1 MSKNVISQ
9 SKDSSLSNSPK
20 MHSSKVENSPFSQT
34 QDSYS
39 YKECKIP
46 EENFISNFQEEFKPI
61 IIQQNAIIWKNF
73 DGLNNYQN
81 CKSLEQI
88 FDSTF
93 TNSDFKMTKINS
105 MKLNFLGKKRENYI
119 IKDELFQNNN
129 IGISSENSAFK
140 KIKLETNQSD
150 DIYYKKNASI
160 FTKKIKNYASNM
172 IVINETDSLSDLD
185 NNIVLEINAPSKKN
199 IFKST
204 NFSKVDENNIEN
216 ENVIKQN
223 RRGRKPLSE
232 TRTKRVHDASD
243 YDNILRKIQVH
254 YLTFIISFINDLI
267 DAFIPDYKELKF
279 KNLSYDLKKT
289 VSHSYVEGLK
299 NKTIGE
305 ILQFKASSKNRK
317 FIDSINQQIYQKIYT
332 SNPFLKQ
339 FFDMSYLDLFNN
351 YYYKSN
357 RNFTFEG
364 IKVKMSQKTKFF
376 VDLLQKNYLV
386 VDKIKHIAMENF
398 NQNDE
403 KNKVPIFVTNKKE

>member
-1 MSKNVISQ
+1 
-9 SKDSSLSNSPK
+9 
-20 MHSSKVENSPFSQT
+20 MHSSKVESSPFSPT

-39 YKECKIP
+39 YKEDKMP
-46 EENFISNFQEEFKPI
+46 ETNFISNIQEELKQI
-61 IIQQNAIIWKNF
+61 IIPQNTIIWKNF

-81 CKSLEQI
+81 CKSLENI

-93 TNSDFKMTKINS
+93 TNFDYKMSKKNDIN
-105 MKLNFLGKKRENYI
+105 LNFLGKKRENNL
-119 IKDELFQNNN
+119 KDELFQNVQ
-129 IGISSENSAFK
+129 IEISNEDSAFK
-140 KIKLETNQSD
+140 KIKLENYLSD
-150 DIYYKKNASI
+150 DIYYKKNTSI
-160 FTKKIKNYASNM
+160 FIKKIKNYSPNM
-172 IVINETDSLSDLD
+172 IVINETENLDSLN

-267 DAFIPDYKELKF
+267 DAFIPDYKGSKF

-317 FIDSINQQIYQKIYT
+317 FIDSINQQIYQKIC
-332 SNPFLKQ
+332 SLSPFLKH
-339 FFDMSYLDLFNN
+339 FFDMSYLGLFNN

-386 VDKIKHIAMENF
+386 VDKIRHIAMENF

-403 KNKVPIFVTNKKE
+403 SNKVPIFVTNKKE

>member
-1 MSKNVISQ
+1 
-9 SKDSSLSNSPK
+9 
-20 MHSSKVENSPFSQT
+20 MHSSKVESSPFSPT

-39 YKECKIP
+39 YKEDKMP
-46 EENFISNFQEEFKPI
+46 ETNFISNIQEELKQI
-61 IIQQNAIIWKNF
+61 IIPQNTIIWKNF

-81 CKSLEQI
+81 CKSLENI

-93 TNSDFKMTKINS
+93 TNFDYKMSKKNDIN
-105 MKLNFLGKKRENYI
+105 LNFLGKKRENNL
-119 IKDELFQNNN
+119 KDELFQNVQ
-129 IGISSENSAFK
+129 IEISNENSAFK
-140 KIKLETNQSD
+140 KIKLENYLSD
-150 DIYYKKNASI
+150 DIYYKKNTSI
-160 FTKKIKNYASNM
+160 FIKKIKNYSPNM
-172 IVINETDSLSDLD
+172 IVINETENLDSLN

-267 DAFIPDYKELKF
+267 DAFIPDYKGSKF

-317 FIDSINQQIYQKIYT
+317 FIDSINQQIYQKIC
-332 SNPFLKQ
+332 SLSPFLKH
-339 FFDMSYLDLFNN
+339 FFDMSYLGLFNN

-386 VDKIKHIAMENF
+386 VDKIRHIAMENF

-403 KNKVPIFVTNKKE
+403 SNKVPIFVTNKKE

>member
-1 MSKNVISQ
+1 MFKNEDYQ
-9 SKDSSLSNSPK
+9 KQDSLSNSPK
-20 MHSSKVENSPFSQT
+20 MHSSKVESSPFSPT

-39 YKECKIP
+39 YKEDKMP
-46 EENFISNFQEEFKPI
+46 ETNFISNIQEELKQI
-61 IIQQNAIIWKNF
+61 IIPQNTIIWKNF

-81 CKSLEQI
+81 CKSLENI

-93 TNSDFKMTKINS
+93 TNFDYKMSKKNDIN
-105 MKLNFLGKKRENYI
+105 LNFLGKKRENNL
-119 IKDELFQNNN
+119 KDELFQNVQ
-129 IGISSENSAFK
+129 IEISNENSAFK
-140 KIKLETNQSD
+140 KIKLENYLSD
-150 DIYYKKNASI
+150 DIYYKKNTSI
-160 FTKKIKNYASNM
+160 FIKKIKNYSPNM
-172 IVINETDSLSDLD
+172 IVINETENLDSLN

-267 DAFIPDYKELKF
+267 DAFIPDYKGSKF

-317 FIDSINQQIYQKIYT
+317 FIDSINQQIYQKIC
-332 SNPFLKQ
+332 SLSPFLKH
-339 FFDMSYLDLFNN
+339 FFDMSYLGLFNN

>member
-1 MSKNVISQ
+1 MFKIMNCE

-20 MHSSKVENSPFSQT
+20 IYSSKVENSPFTQT

-39 YKECKIP
+39 DKETKIP
-46 EENFISNFQEEFKPI
+46 EENFFSNSQEEFKPI
-61 IIQQNAIIWKNF
+61 IIPQNSIIWKNF

-81 CKSLEQI
+81 CKSLENI

-93 TNSDFKMTKINS
+93 TNFDYKLSKKNDIN
-105 MKLNFLGKKRENYI
+105 LNFLGKKRENNL
-119 IKDELFQNNN
+119 KDELFQNVQ
-129 IGISSENSAFK
+129 IEISNENSAFK
-140 KIKLETNQSD
+140 KIKLENYLSD
-150 DIYYKKNASI
+150 DIYYKKNTSI
-160 FTKKIKNYASNM
+160 FIKKIKNYSPNM
-172 IVINETDSLSDLD
+172 IVINETENLDSLN

-267 DAFIPDYKELKF
+267 DAFIPDYKGSKF

-317 FIDSINQQIYQKIYT
+317 FIDSINQQIYQKIC
-332 SNPFLKQ
+332 SLSPFLKH
-339 FFDMSYLDLFNN
+339 FFDMSYLGLFNN

-386 VDKIKHIAMENF
+386 VDKIRHIAMENF

-403 KNKVPIFVTNKKE
+403 SNKVPIFVTNKKE